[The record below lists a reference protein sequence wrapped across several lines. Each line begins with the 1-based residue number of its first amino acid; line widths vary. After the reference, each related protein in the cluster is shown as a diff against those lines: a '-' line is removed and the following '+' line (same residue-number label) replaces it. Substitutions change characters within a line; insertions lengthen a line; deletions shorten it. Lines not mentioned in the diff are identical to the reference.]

1 MIKKYVGARR
11 EILAERDEHS
21 QEVQW
26 TKYATNKNYVYE
38 GLRNDTPA
46 IRRLRADNE
55 F

>member
-1 MIKKYVGARR
+1 MIKKYVVARK

-26 TKYATNKNYVYE
+26 TKYSSNRNYVFE
-38 GLRNDTPA
+38 GLSNDTPA